1 MPGIV
6 AGAPA
11 SKTHPMTDPTICE
24 NCHERPVAVYIVD
37 GCDDTTADWCSEC
50 LREHEDIVGEWH
62 SLEPTTD
69 TEP

>member
-1 MPGIV
+1 
-6 AGAPA
+6 
-11 SKTHPMTDPTICE
+11 MTDPTICE
-24 NCHERPVAVYIVD
+24 NCHERPAAVYIVD